1 MRDLHLINLLP
12 RLSSGSQLRTGPQ
25 FTRPPSKAEYL
36 TTRFSWLFFILLD
49 VVSVTGFGPVDGK
62 SLKEVVVAVVVI
74 LIDAGYNDPVSY
86 STNIMICLPKQLVL
100 L

>member
-36 TTRFSWLFFILLD
+36 TTKLSWLFFILLD

-62 SLKEVVVAVVVI
+62 SLKEVVVVV

-86 STNIMICLPKQLVL
+86 STNMICFPKQLTL